1 MAYQESRF
9 NRLDAPVPGESL
21 TSEPKNYNWEHPA
34 QFPKVPDAF
43 DFIWHQM
50 HQEPHLTQLISL
62 LQTGVPV
69 EALAKTL
76 LFAGFSEGK
85 WTVDGAILLAEP
97 VFMAI
102 VALAKNAGLK
112 EISMS
117 MKQED
122 PINFAR
128 ETQVL
133 SEMSKQVKDVKKE
146 LKVVKKEQEQEGGLM
161 SKPMNV
167 KEI

>member
-1 MAYQESRF
+1 
-9 NRLDAPVPGESL
+9 
-21 TSEPKNYNWEHPA
+21 
-34 QFPKVPDAF
+34 
-43 DFIWHQM
+43 
-50 HQEPHLTQLISL
+50 
-62 LQTGVPV
+62 
-69 EALAKTL
+69 
-76 LFAGFSEGK
+76 
-85 WTVDGAILLAEP
+85 
-97 VFMAI
+97 MAI

>member
-21 TSEPKNYNWEHPA
+21 TAVPKNANWEHPP
-34 QFPKVPDAF
+34 QFAKVPDAF

-50 HQEPHLTQLISL
+50 HQEPQLTQLISL

-97 VFMAI
+97 VFLSI
-102 VALAKNAGLK
+102 VALAKNAGIK
-112 EISMS
+112 EINMS
-117 MKQED
+117 LEKKD
-122 PINFAR
+122 PISFAR
-128 ETQVL
+128 QTQIL
-133 SEMSKQVKDVKKE
+133 KEMSKEVTDVKKE
-146 LKVVKKEQEQEGGLM
+146 LKKVKTIEEQKGGLM
-161 SKPMNV
+161 AKPMNV

>member
-1 MAYQESRF
+1 MAYKESRF

-21 TSEPKNYNWEHPA
+21 TATPRNAKWEHP
-34 QFPKVPDAF
+34 PHMPETGDAF
-43 DFIWHQM
+43 EYIWSQM
-50 HQEPHLTQLISL
+50 HKEPQLTQLISL

-76 LFAGFSEGK
+76 LFAGFTEGK
-85 WTVDGAILLAEP
+85 WTVDAAVLLAEP

-102 VALAKNAGLK
+102 LALGKNAGLK
-112 EISMS
+112 EINMS
-117 MKQED
+117 MESKD
-122 PINFAR
+122 PISYAR
-128 ETQVL
+128 HAQMMK
-133 SEMSKQVKDVKKE
+133 EMSKEVTDVKSE
-146 LKVVKKEQEQEGGLM
+146 LKKVKKVEEKEGGLM

>member
-9 NRLDAPVPGESL
+9 NRFDAPIPGESL
-21 TSEPKNYNWEHPA
+21 TSEPKNASWEHPS
-34 QFPKVPDAF
+34 QFSKMPDAF
-43 DFIWHQM
+43 EFIWGQM
-50 HQEPHLTQLISL
+50 HQEPQLTQLISL

-97 VFMAI
+97 VFLSI

-133 SEMSKQVKDVKKE
+133 SEMS
-146 LKVVKKEQEQEGGLM
+146 
-161 SKPMNV
+161 
-167 KEI
+167 

>member
-50 HQEPHLTQLISL
+50 HQEPQLTQLISL

-76 LFAGFSEGK
+76 LFAGLKKKQTKMCFLLKWLSLDPFSEP
-85 WTVDGAILLAEP
+85 TVRFQIFFFLLT
-97 VFMAI
+97 I
-102 VALAKNAGLK
+102 V
-112 EISMS
+112 I
-117 MKQED
+117 
-122 PINFAR
+122 
-128 ETQVL
+128 
-133 SEMSKQVKDVKKE
+133 
-146 LKVVKKEQEQEGGLM
+146 
-161 SKPMNV
+161 
-167 KEI
+167 

>member
-21 TSEPKNYNWEHPA
+21 TAVPKNANWEHPP
-34 QFPKVPDAF
+34 QFAKVPDAF

-50 HQEPHLTQLISL
+50 HQEPQLTQLISL

-85 WTVDGAILLAEP
+85 WTIDGAILLAEP
-97 VFMAI
+97 VFLSI
-102 VALAKNAGLK
+102 IALAKNAGIK
-112 EISMS
+112 EINMS
-117 MKQED
+117 LEKED

-128 ETQVL
+128 QTQVMQ
-133 SEMSKQVKDVKKE
+133 EMSKEVKDIKKE
-146 LKVVKKEQEQEGGLM
+146 LRQVKKVEEKEGGLM

>member
-21 TSEPKNYNWEHPA
+21 TSAPKNYNWEHPA
-34 QFPKVPDAF
+34 QFPRVPDAF

-50 HQEPHLTQLISL
+50 HQEPQLTQLISL

-85 WTVDGAILLAEP
+85 WTVDGALLLAEP
-97 VFMAI
+97 VFLSI
-102 VALAKNAGLK
+102 VALAKNAGIK
-112 EISMS
+112 EINMS
-117 MKQED
+117 LEKED
-122 PINFAR
+122 PISFAR
-128 ETQVL
+128 QTQVMK
-133 SEMSKQVKDVKKE
+133 EMSKQVTDVKKE
-146 LKVVKKEQEQEGGLM
+146 LKQVKKVEEQEGGLM